1 MNSQERREARYQ
13 RRKAK
18 RQAKKQARSD
28 SLGSVDQV
36 FSYRKMFSMAVSA
49 VMGCGGS
56 KVFKTLKPTF
66 FQEQPNGGGK
76 YWMEHGNQKAVPILP
91 FGSVERYG
99 LLTHHTL
106 QIGKFTRPFAMKFL
120 FRCITPV

>member
-1 MNSQERREARYQ
+1 MATN
-13 RRKAK
+13 
-18 RQAKKQARSD
+18 KKVFTLRLSD
-28 SLGSVDQV
+28 EV
-36 FSYRKMFSMAVSA
+36 FDKIGVLATGKCFSMAVSA

-56 KVFKTLKPTF
+56 KVFKTLKPTY

-76 YWMEHGNQKAVPILP
+76 YWMEHGNQKAVPISP

-99 LLTHHTL
+99 LLMRRIS

-120 FRCITPV
+120 CRCITPV